1 MPDVVLWFLLLL
13 LCSLPIFVFAGLY
26 SKSPT
31 KDDVMMAFAAGSV
44 FVFNLYLFT
53 QHDPFRAPE
62 EQFPIGLTP
71 AVRIDD
77 SPLPVLPTTS
87 RCFKRSV
94 SVSAIS
100 SSPAWVNTA
109 PSTVRSGSK

>member
-13 LCSLPIFVFAGLY
+13 LCSLPIFVFAGPY

-44 FVFNLYLFT
+44 FFFNLYLFT

-62 EQFPIGLTP
+62 EQFPIGL
-71 AVRIDD
+71 
-77 SPLPVLPTTS
+77 PVLPTTS
-87 RCFKRSV
+87 RCFKRAV

-100 SSPAWVNTA
+100 SSPAWENTA